1 MDLIFSKFPDFDIEA
16 FPGFDERELISW
28 NNYILWSLD
37 QHHNMDKPL
46 VFWDVLAA
54 LSAFKQ
60 FVPKFVDYVLLKL
73 MGLFFGSKF
82 DLSVLSSEIF
92 ELLPS
97 MKSRQLQIF
106 NVIIRHVV
114 LKDLSAGHSDS
125 RNQDFQECKEVEEQ
139 NTFWSRLLE
148 HSEKEIRERIL
159 SMNFSAILKLDSCLA
174 TDFCKFRCW
183 TPTGLNQMMKWV
195 KTNRHATKDHLIV
208 SAQKVGKIE
217 KRYSICSVHI

>member
-1 MDLIFSKFPDFDIEA
+1 MDLIFSTFPDFDIEA
-16 FPGFDERELISW
+16 SPGFDERELISW
-28 NNYILWSLD
+28 NKNILWSID

-97 MKSRQLQIF
+97 MKSRQLQIL

-159 SMNFSAILKLDSCLA
+159 SMNFSTILKVDSCLA
-174 TDFCKFRCW
+174 SDFCKFRCW
-183 TPTGLNQMMKWV
+183 SPSGLNQMMKWV
-195 KTNRHATKDHLIV
+195 KTNRHATKDDLIV

-217 KRYSICSVHI
+217 KRYSNI